1 MMKNNQGLSLIE
13 VLVSI
18 TILTIIGIAI
28 ATIVTRTFSGNTKTE
43 LIGNIKQNGQSA
55 LAVIEKD
62 VRESETVVCTSP
74 TTPPSTTLVLV
85 SKDGGKY
92 IRFSMIIESGATNGT
107 IYREQLVFSSPITTT
122 SQLCDFISFPLDVQ
136 GSKIAL
142 TDSISK
148 SAVSLKNATTNGF
161 TVVKNS
167 GFKDTVRVQFDLG
180 PSYDS
185 GNTIENSIG
194 GNSNSLNF
202 QTTVQIR

>member
-1 MMKNNQGLSLIE
+1 MIKKNAGLSLIE

-28 ATIVTRTFSGNTKTE
+28 ATIVSRTFSGNTKTE
-43 LIGNIKQNGQSA
+43 LIGNIKQNGQGA

-62 VRESETVVCTSP
+62 IRESDTVVCSSP
-74 TTPPSTTLVLV
+74 STPPSTVLVLIT
-85 SKDGGKY
+85 KDGGKY
-92 IRFSMIIESGATNGT
+92 LRFSMAVESASTNGT
-107 IYREQLVFSSPITTT
+107 IYREQLVFSSPVTTT
-122 SQLCDFISFPLDVQ
+122 SQLCDFIAYPLNIQ
-136 GSKIAL
+136 NNKIAL

-161 TVVKNS
+161 TVIKNS

-180 PSYDS
+180 PSYNS
-185 GNTIENSIG
+185 GTMVENSLG
-194 GNSNSLNF
+194 GTNSLNF